1 VPPKE
6 TTVMM
11 MDEDTEPSSA
21 DVVLIDDR
29 ESDPS
34 TKKRKTSSQ
43 SSKTERRLEL
53 EKAAARNFS
62 SWSSEFPGI
71 FKLITAQE
79 TEDDLLRIECNVCE
93 VCPN

>member
-1 VPPKE
+1 
-6 TTVMM
+6 MM
-11 MDEDTEPSSA
+11 IDEDTEPSS
-21 DVVLIDDR
+21 DGVLMDDASAGNAYDH

-34 TKKRKTSSQ
+34 TKKRKTSL